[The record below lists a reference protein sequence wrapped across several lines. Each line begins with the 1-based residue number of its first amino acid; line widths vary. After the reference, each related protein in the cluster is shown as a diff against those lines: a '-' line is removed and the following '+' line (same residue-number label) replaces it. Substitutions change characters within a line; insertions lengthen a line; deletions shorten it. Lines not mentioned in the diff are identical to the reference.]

1 MNIPYNELLTMH
13 VPVLVMMLES
23 QQQIGAPK
31 GKRRSAPRVRK
42 ATQADIDAFLAS

>member
-1 MNIPYNELLTMH
+1 MH

-23 QQQIGAPK
+23 QHKVQSPGRK
-31 GKRRSAPRVRK
+31 NGAPRVRK